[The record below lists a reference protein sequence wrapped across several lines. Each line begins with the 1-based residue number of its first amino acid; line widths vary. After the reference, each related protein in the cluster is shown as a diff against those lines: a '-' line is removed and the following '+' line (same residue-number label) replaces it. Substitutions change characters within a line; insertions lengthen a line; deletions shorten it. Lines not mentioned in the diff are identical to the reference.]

1 MTRRP
6 SLGLRAIAV
15 AAVVVV
21 GVASLASCQLRQ
33 FRQPY
38 HEPAIQPLSAR

>member
-1 MTRRP
+1 MIRRP
-6 SLGLRAIAV
+6 LLGLRTMAV
-15 AAVVVV
+15 AALVVV

-38 HEPAIQPLSAR
+38 HEPAMQPPSAR

>member
-1 MTRRP
+1 MIRRRF
-6 SLGLRAIAV
+6 LGLRTMAV

-38 HEPAIQPLSAR
+38 HEPVMQPPSAR

>member
-1 MTRRP
+1 MMRRP
-6 SLGLRAIAV
+6 FLGLRTIAV
-15 AAVVVV
+15 AAMVIL

>member
-6 SLGLRAIAV
+6 SFGPRTVLV
-15 AAVVVV
+15 AAMVVL

-38 HEPAIQPLSAR
+38 HEPAVQPLSVR